1 MPYLID
7 GHNLIGKLP
16 DIDLNDPEDEMQLI
30 QKLRD
35 LFKRKRISGT
45 VYFDQRGPGMKR
57 KYTLGRLQIEFSTP
71 PNTAD
76 SAIQSRL
83 RQLKKNA
90 SNYIV
95 VSSDHQIMDAARA
108 AGAQVLDSQT
118 FAQQLV
124 PSPLDSN
131 ESEKPESPLSSDELR
146 RWQKLF
152 ERDHDVR

>member
-16 DIDLNDPEDEMQLI
+16 DIHLDDPEDEIQLI
-30 QKLRD
+30 EKLGD

-57 KYTLGRLQIEFSTP
+57 KYKLGRLQVEFSTP

-76 SAIQSRL
+76 SAIRFRL
-83 RQLKKNA
+83 RQLKKDA

-118 FAQQLV
+118 FAQELD
-124 PSPLDSN
+124 PSPLDSD
-131 ESEKPESPLSSDELR
+131 ESEKPQSPLSSDELR
-146 RWQKLF
+146 HWQKLF
-152 ERDHDVR
+152 EGDDDFR